1 MHFDWLSSS
10 VGMSE
15 RLKIVRSPVRSRP
28 QPPVLQT
35 SRLEFIISRL
45 KKLKD
50 KYFNY
55 SMLRWGLVGVTTTLV
70 DYLLF
75 ISLYG
80 PINSVYLANLISAS
94 IATCINY
101 LTHHR
106 WTFKS
111 KQNHSRSGF
120 NYLLNLIFWWLIS
133 TSVIKILL
141 VSGFDPKIAKL
152 VPLVLIVPVNYFVLN
167 HLVFKKKS

>member
-1 MHFDWLSSS
+1 
-10 VGMSE
+10 MSE

-28 QPPVLQT
+28 QPQVLQPP
-35 SRLEFIISRL
+35 RLELIISIVKL
-45 KKLKD
+45 LKD
-50 KYFNY
+50 KYFDY
-55 SMLRWGLVGVTTTLV
+55 SMIRWGLVGTTTTLV

-80 PINSVYLANLISAS
+80 PINSVFLANLISTTV
-94 IATCINY
+94 ATCINY

-111 KQNHSRSGF
+111 EQNHSRSGF
-120 NYLLNLIFWWLIS
+120 KYIINLIFWWLIS
-133 TSVIKILL
+133 TSIIKILL

-152 VPLVLIVPVNYFVLN
+152 VPLVLIVPINYFVLN
-167 HLVFKKKS
+167 NLVFKKKS

>member
-1 MHFDWLSSS
+1 
-10 VGMSE
+10 MSE

-28 QPPVLQT
+28 QPQVLRT
-35 SRLEFIISRL
+35 SRLELIISRL
-45 KKLKD
+45 KSLKD
-50 KYFNY
+50 KYFDY
-55 SMLRWGLVGVTTTLV
+55 SMLRWGLVGTTTTLV

-80 PINSVYLANLISAS
+80 PINSVFLANLISATV
-94 IATCINY
+94 ATSINY

-111 KQNHSRSGF
+111 EQNHSRSGLKF
-120 NYLLNLIFWWLIS
+120 LINLVFWWLVS
-133 TSVIKILL
+133 TSIIKILL
-141 VSGFDPKIAKL
+141 ESGLDPKVAKL

-167 HLVFKKKS
+167 HLVFKRKP